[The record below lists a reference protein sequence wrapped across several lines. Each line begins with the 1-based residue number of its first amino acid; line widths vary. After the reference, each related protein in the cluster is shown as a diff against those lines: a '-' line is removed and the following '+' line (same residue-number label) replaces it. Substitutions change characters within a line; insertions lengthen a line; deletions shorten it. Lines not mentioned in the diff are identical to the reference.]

1 MPAPTTETTPPPP
14 PRGTAGAAPEPN
26 AGQDIRLRGLPTG
39 PAPASGRLRLLAAGL
54 RRLPVPPARTAAA
67 AHGTEGGPK

>member
-14 PRGTAGAAPEPN
+14 PRGTTGAAPEPN
-26 AGQDIRLRGLPTG
+26 AGLDVRLRGLSAA

-54 RRLPVPPARTAAA
+54 RRLPVPRARTAAA
-67 AHGTEGGPK
+67 AHGTEGGQK

>member
-14 PRGTAGAAPEPN
+14 PRGTAGASPEPN
-26 AGQDIRLRGLPTG
+26 AGQDVRLRGLPAA
-39 PAPASGRLRLLAAGL
+39 PAPARGRLRLLAAGL
-54 RRLPVPPARTAAA
+54 RRLPVPQAR